1 MFSWVSIVQETSH
14 RLVNFE
20 HLPPGFAN
28 VIQSRLQAVRLQI
41 NAICTA
47 GGPIQ
52 TLFTTGVN
60 GSGPVLQ
67 WVGGTGSARMAVE
80 QATTGLDRGLPPTL
94 RRIQESLV
102 GSMEEV
108 LSVLAREIEGRLV
121 TINDPPTAA
130 AAAPSRPS
138 RSGRQAPSQAI
149 CIICQVQP
157 ATGRANYL
165 TCYCSPRPPYAC
177 RTCIPQ
183 LDLHQANCPMCRGRR
198 PSA

>member
-1 MFSWVSIVQETSH
+1 MIAWVSIVQEMSH

-28 VIQSRLQAVRLQI
+28 VIAARLQAVRLQI

-60 GSGPVLQ
+60 GSGPVLEWQ
-67 WVGGTGSARMAVE
+67 GGTGSALMAVE
-80 QATTGLDRGLPPTL
+80 QATRGLDRGLPPTL
-94 RRIQESLV
+94 RIIQGSLV

-108 LSVLAREIEGRLV
+108 LNLLSSEIEVRLV

-130 AAAPSRPS
+130 AAPSRPS
-138 RSGRQAPSQAI
+138 GSGRQAPSQAI

-183 LDLHQANCPMCRGRR
+183 LDLHLANCPMCRGRR